1 MKNINKLKN
10 IILAIGVLASVA
22 FYVKEYGIGKGNEIV
37 SFDNESTAAG
47 EADTD
52 PEMTDDTY
60 LRTEKETG
68 AADAAG
74 EGDIDSKITV
84 RLSEED
90 RAFIEEIVRAAVS
103 EEIYKISSE
112 AGYLEAALEKA
123 QALAVQQAAENV
135 GKVNINTAGVEELT
149 TLDGIG
155 EKRAEDIISYREQ
168 AGGFKSIDELM
179 NIKGIKQAAF
189 DKIKDK
195 IYVAN
200 VVY

>member
-22 FYVKEYGIGKGNEIV
+22 FYVKEYGIGEDHEIV
-37 SFDNESTAAG
+37 SFDNESAAEK
-47 EADTD
+47 EADAET
-52 PEMTDDTY
+52 EVTDDTD
-60 LRTEKETG
+60 LRTQNETG

-103 EEIYKISSE
+103 EEIYKISSDE
-112 AGYLEAALEKA
+112 GYLEAALERA
-123 QALAVQQAAENV
+123 QTLAVQKAAENV

-195 IYVAN
+195 IFV
-200 VVY
+200 

>member
-22 FYVKEYGIGKGNEIV
+22 FYVKEYGIGEDHEIV
-37 SFDNESTAAG
+37 SFDNESAAAE
-47 EADTD
+47 EADT
-52 PEMTDDTY
+52 ETGVSDDTD
-60 LRTEKETG
+60 LRTQNEAGT
-68 AADAAG
+68 ADTAG
-74 EGDIDSKITV
+74 EGDIDSEITV

-103 EEIYKISSE
+103 EEIYKISSDE
-112 AGYLEAALEKA
+112 GYLEAALERA
-123 QALAVQQAAENV
+123 QTLAVQKAAENV

-195 IYVAN
+195 IFV
-200 VVY
+200 

>member
-22 FYVKEYGIGKGNEIV
+22 FYVKEYGIGEDHEIV
-37 SFDNESTAAG
+37 SFDNESAAAG

-52 PEMTDDTY
+52 PV
-60 LRTEKETG
+60 TEEETG

-103 EEIYKISSE
+103 EEIYKISSDE
-112 AGYLEAALEKA
+112 GYLEAALERA
-123 QALAVQQAAENV
+123 QVLAAQKAAENV

-168 AGGFKSIDELM
+168 AGGFNSIDELM

>member
-37 SFDNESTAAG
+37 SFNNESAAAG
-47 EADTD
+47 EAGTD

-60 LRTEKETG
+60 LRTEKEAG

-103 EEIYKISSE
+103 EEIYKISSDE
-112 AGYLEAALEKA
+112 GYLEAALERA
-123 QALAVQQAAENV
+123 QVLAAQKAAENV

-168 AGGFKSIDELM
+168 TGGFNSIDELM

>member
-1 MKNINKLKN
+1 MKNINKFKK

-22 FYVKEYGIGKGNEIV
+22 FYVKEYGIGEDNEIV

-52 PEMTDDTY
+52 PV
-60 LRTEKETG
+60 TEEETG

-74 EGDIDSKITV
+74 EGDIDSEITV

-103 EEIYKISSE
+103 EEIYKISSDE
-112 AGYLEAALEKA
+112 GYLEAALERA
-123 QALAVQQAAENV
+123 HALAAQKAAENV

>member
-1 MKNINKLKN
+1 MKNINKFKK

-22 FYVKEYGIGKGNEIV
+22 FYVKEYGIGEDNEIV

-52 PEMTDDTY
+52 PV
-60 LRTEKETG
+60 TEEETG

-74 EGDIDSKITV
+74 EGDIDSEITV

-112 AGYLEAALEKA
+112 AGYLETALENA

>member
-10 IILAIGVLASVA
+10 IVLAIGVLASVA
-22 FYVKEYGIGKGNEIV
+22 FYVKEYGIGEDHEIV
-37 SFDNESTAAG
+37 SFDNESAAAG

-52 PEMTDDTY
+52 PV
-60 LRTEKETG
+60 TEEETG

-112 AGYLEAALEKA
+112 EEYLEVAVERAQVLAAQK
-123 QALAVQQAAENV
+123 AAENV

-168 AGGFKSIDELM
+168 AGGFKSIEELM

>member
-1 MKNINKLKN
+1 MKNINKFKK

-22 FYVKEYGIGKGNEIV
+22 FYVKEYGIGEGNEIV

-52 PEMTDDTY
+52 PV
-60 LRTEKETG
+60 TEEETG

-74 EGDIDSKITV
+74 EGDIDSEITV

-103 EEIYKISSE
+103 EEIYKISSDE
-112 AGYLEAALEKA
+112 GYLEAALERT
-123 QALAVQQAAENV
+123 QTLAVQQAAENV